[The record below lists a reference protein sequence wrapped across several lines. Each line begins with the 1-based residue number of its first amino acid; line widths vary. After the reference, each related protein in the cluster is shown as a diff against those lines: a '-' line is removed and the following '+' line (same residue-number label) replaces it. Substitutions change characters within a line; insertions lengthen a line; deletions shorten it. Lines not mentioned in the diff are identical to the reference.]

1 MNRDR
6 QAPVR
11 TGGFTLVELLVVIAI
26 IAIMAAMLLP
36 ALGRARLAARQTV
49 CMNNQRQLGLAT
61 ALYWQD
67 NHDAAFK
74 YRGAA
79 EDDGDIWW
87 FGWLQRGSE
96 GNRRLDP
103 SKGGLWPYLQ
113 GRGIALCPAFD
124 FSSPL
129 YKPKADGASWGYG
142 YNLHLSSPVVG
153 PPFLVSRV
161 AHPSAIVLFAD
172 AAQVNDFQEPASAA
186 RPMVEEFYYVSAG
199 EKTAHFRHRQRA
211 VAVFIDGHV
220 DPQTMEEGTLD
231 DRLPL
236 EHIGRIQTAKTKP

>member
-1 MNRDR
+1 MIRHR

-11 TGGFTLVELLVVIAI
+11 TGAFTLVELLVVIAV
-26 IAIMAAMLLP
+26 IAVLAAMLLP

-49 CMNNQRQLGLAT
+49 CVNNQRQLGIAT

-87 FGWLQRGSE
+87 FGWLQRGAE
-96 GNRRLDP
+96 GDRRLDP
-103 SKGGLWPYLQ
+103 SKGALWPYLQ

-124 FSSPL
+124 FTGPR
-129 YKPKADGASWGYG
+129 YKPKANGASWGYG
-142 YNLHLSSPVVG
+142 YNLHLSSPVLG

-161 AHPSAIVLFAD
+161 ARPSEIVLYAD
-172 AAQVNDFQEPASAA
+172 AAQVNDFQEPASADH
-186 RPMVEEFYYVSAG
+186 PMIEEFYYVSAG
-199 EKTAHFRHRQRA
+199 EKTAHFRHRERA

-220 DPQTMEEGTLD
+220 DPQPMEAGALD
-231 DRLPL
+231 GRLPL
-236 EHIGRIQTAKTKP
+236 ERIGRIEAAKMKP